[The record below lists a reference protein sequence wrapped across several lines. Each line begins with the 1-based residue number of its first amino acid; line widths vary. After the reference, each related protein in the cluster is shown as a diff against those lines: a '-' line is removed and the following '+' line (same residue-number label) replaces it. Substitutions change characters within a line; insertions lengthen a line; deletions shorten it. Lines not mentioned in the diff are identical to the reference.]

1 MRGQFGWYPTVLTQN
16 KAILKANS
24 TPHRYIHSVLCGSGG
39 GLVIRGVIGERLF
52 LDYSLR
58 EAMKKYN
65 AEAKLA
71 IA

>member
-1 MRGQFGWYPTVLTQN
+1 MRGQFGWYPTVRTQN
-16 KAILKANS
+16 KAIQQANS
-24 TPHRYIHSVLCGSGG
+24 TSHRYIYSVLQGDGG

>member
-1 MRGQFGWYPTVLTQN
+1 MRGQFGWYPTVQTKN

-24 TPHRYIHSVLCGSGG
+24 TPHRYIHNVLQGNGG

-52 LDYSLR
+52 LDYSIR

>member
-1 MRGQFGWYPTVLTQN
+1 MRGQFGWYPTVRTQN
-16 KAILKANS
+16 KTIMKVNS
-24 TPHRYIHSVLCGSGG
+24 TPHRYIHSVLHGNGG

-52 LDYSLR
+52 LDYSIR
-58 EAMKKYN
+58 EAIKKYN

>member
-1 MRGQFGWYPTVLTQN
+1 MRGQFGWYPTVRTQS

-24 TPHRYIHSVLCGSGG
+24 TPHRYIRSVLQGNGG

-71 IA
+71 IV